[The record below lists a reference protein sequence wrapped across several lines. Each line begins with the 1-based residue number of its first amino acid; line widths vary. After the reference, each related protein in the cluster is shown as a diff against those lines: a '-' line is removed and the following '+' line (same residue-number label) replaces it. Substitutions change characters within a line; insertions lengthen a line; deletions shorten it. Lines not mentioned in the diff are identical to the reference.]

1 MPVPHESAAT
11 EIAASVP
18 WWRLLSRYHVFV
30 LVVAALGWVFDCMDQ
45 QLFAIS
51 RGRAMAALV
60 PGEDPV
66 RWGSWATSIFLIGW
80 ASGGLFFGMLGDRI
94 GRARTMLITILCYSL
109 FTGLSSLSTAFWD
122 FALYR
127 FLTGIG
133 VGGEFAVGVA
143 LVAEVMPERARAP
156 ALAVLQAA
164 SALGNLVAA
173 STGLVFAGLEA
184 DGIVAPG
191 ESWRW
196 IFVVG
201 AVPALLVVL
210 VRTRLKE
217 PERWVALKASGRIA
231 QHRRFTFGELLSV
244 EPWRRHAILGLLLA
258 CTGVIGLWGIG
269 FFTPDLT
276 RAVLTTHYEAQGM
289 APDVL
294 RPKVDRGA
302 NLVMLV
308 LHSGAFCGMLGFG
321 WVAHRLGRRRALA
334 TAFALAFVTTLAA
347 FWFFRSLDSVWL
359 IFLMG
364 VGQFAPFAVYTI
376 YLPELFP
383 THLRSTGTSFCYNV
397 GRFLAAIGP
406 SALGWLK
413 TDVYAGHPDA
423 LRLAAITMSSVFVL
437 GILVVPFAP
446 ETKGRPLPE

>member
-1 MPVPHESAAT
+1 MHVPHQAT
-11 EIAASVP
+11 DSDTRP
-18 WWRLLSRYHVFV
+18 WWRHLSRYHVFV

-94 GRARTMLITILCYSL
+94 GRARTMLITILCYSA
-109 FTGLSSLSTAFWD
+109 FTGLSALSTSFWD

-143 LVAEVMPERARAP
+143 LVAEVMPEKARAG
-156 ALAVLQAA
+156 ALGLLQAA
-164 SALGNLVAA
+164 SALGNIAAA

-184 DGIVAPG
+184 DGIVEQG
-191 ESWRW
+191 QSWRW
-196 IFVVG
+196 LFVVG
-201 AVPALLVVL
+201 ALPALLVVL

-217 PERWVALKASGRIA
+217 PERWTALAKSGRIA

-244 EPWRRHAILGLLLA
+244 EPWRRQAILGLLLA

-269 FFTPDLT
+269 FFTPELT
-276 RAVLTTHYEAQGM
+276 RAVLTAHYQAQLV
-289 APDVL
+289 ADDAI
-294 RPKVDRGA
+294 RPKVDHGA

-308 LHSGAFCGMLGFG
+308 LHAGAFTGMLSFG
-321 WVAHRLGRRRALA
+321 HLTQRLGRKRALA
-334 TAFALAFVTTLAA
+334 LAFALAFVTTLCA
-347 FWFFRSLDSVWL
+347 FWYFRALGQVWL

-364 VGQFAPFAVYTI
+364 FGQFAPFAVYTI

-397 GRFLAAIGP
+397 GRFLAALGP

-413 TDVYAGHPDA
+413 TDVYAGHTDA
-423 LRLAAITMSSVFVL
+423 LRLAAITMSAVFVL
-437 GILVVPFAP
+437 GLLVVPFAP